1 MSNSAS
7 SNDTPTG
14 SPAGEPSPLATQ
26 STVDAY
32 QLLTRTS
39 RQSMDQ
45 TEYLTMLRYWFGTM
59 MLDRTIRFRPKTE
72 AELAEL
78 RTSFNS
84 LSLDEVFNR
93 SAALANLEIHA
104 LLTRRVANLTP
115 FATAVIER
123 ILDREDPS
131 AFPPLDKPTLRQFR
145 SPTMFNGTEYSKEEC
160 DRIHAEMSAEQIQ
173 DDVAETAAALIKCFK
188 KLGSLSP
195 ESLAELKTNCTR
207 EVRRHYTLEHA
218 LKRYQR
224 TRGIG

>member
-7 SNDTPTG
+7 SNDTTG
-14 SPAGEPSPLATQ
+14 SPAGESDPLATQ

-32 QLLTRTS
+32 QLLTRTT

-59 MLDRTIRFRPKTE
+59 MMDRLTKVIPKTA
-72 AELAEL
+72 AEQAEM
-78 RTSFNS
+78 RAGYNA

-104 LLTRRVANLTP
+104 LVTRRVANLTP

-131 AFPPLDKPTLRQFR
+131 ECCPLDKTTLRQFR

-195 ESLAELKTNCTR
+195 ESLAELKANCTR

>member
-7 SNDTPTG
+7 SNDTTDPT
-14 SPAGEPSPLATQ
+14 AVEPSPRATQ

-32 QLLTRTS
+32 RLLTRES
-39 RQSMDQ
+39 RQSMSQ

-59 MLDRTIRFRPKTE
+59 MIGRFSEIRHQTE
-72 AELAEL
+72 AELAEQ
-78 RTSFNS
+78 RIRFES
-84 LSLDEVFNR
+84 LSLDEVFNK
-93 SAALANLEIHA
+93 SAALANLKIHA
-104 LLTRRVANLTP
+104 LLTGRVANLTP
-115 FATAVIER
+115 FATVVIER

-131 AFPPLDKPTLRQFR
+131 ECCPLDKPTLRQFR

-195 ESLAELKTNCTR
+195 ESLAELKANCTR